1 MDMENNELL
10 QRLSE
15 MITKVPAREANGIY
29 LVAAEPDSVTNCME
43 IQPFH
48 RNIHGILHGGYIL
61 LLADCAA
68 GLTAYTD
75 GRGYVTQSQN
85 FNFIRS
91 VASGKVYATGKVV
104 HRGRT
109 VVVVRVQ
116 VTDETG
122 RLLGDGTFNM
132 FAVAPKTP

>member
-1 MDMENNELL
+1 MQQNDLL

-15 MITKVPAREANGIY
+15 LITTVPAREANGIH
-29 LVAAEPDSVTNCME
+29 LVAAEPDSVTNEME
-43 IQPFH
+43 IMPFH

-75 GRGYVTQSQN
+75 GRSYVTQSQN
-85 FNFIRS
+85 FNFLRS
-91 VASGKVYATGKVV
+91 VASGTVRATGKVV

-116 VTDETG
+116 VTDEAG

-132 FAVAPKTP
+132 FVVGQGQA